1 MPWWFARAK
10 VLPASCRQ
18 LQASSLRSPEFR
30 LCNPEEIA
38 NLRWAFDVLF
48 MTAQIPA
55 PLGYRMPAEWEP
67 HAATWLSW
75 PRREGIS
82 FPESF
87 DRVMPALRAMVKA
100 LVESEQVCINVF
112 NGAHEAEA
120 RSVLRGLPMER
131 ITFYRISTNEPWCRD
146 HGPIFLRRDRWSRL
160 GPEPERA
167 VQREGTPPPL
177 AVVDWDY
184 NAWGNKY
191 PPFDLDEVVPTR
203 VAEILGVP
211 VFYPRMILEGGS
223 IEVNGAGALLTTE
236 SCLLNKNRNPN
247 LSRDEIE
254 GCLRDYLGVSKI
266 LWLGDGIAGDDTD
279 GHIDDLARFV
289 SERTVVT
296 VVEEHR
302 DDENY
307 EPLQKN
313 LARLRE
319 MKIGENNLEVLT
331 LPMPKKMVREGL
343 RLPASYANFYIANTC
358 VLVPIFADPNDGAA
372 LSVLRQCFPSR
383 RVISI
388 ECRELIWGL
397 GTFHCL
403 TQQQPAV

>member
-1 MPWWFARAK
+1 MTSQT
-10 VLPASCRQ
+10 PA
-18 LQASSLRSPEFR
+18 A
-30 LCNPEEIA
+30 
-38 NLRWAFDVLF
+38 
-48 MTAQIPA
+48 
-55 PLGYRMPAEWEP
+55 LGYRMPAEWEP

-75 PRREGIS
+75 PRRDGIS

-87 DRVMPALRAMVKA
+87 DRVLPALRAMIEA
-100 LVESEQVCINVF
+100 LVESEQVCINIF
-112 NGAHEAEA
+112 NSVHEAEA

-131 ITFYRISTNEPWCRD
+131 ITFYHIQTNEPWCRD
-146 HGPIFLRRDRWSRL
+146 HGPIFLRRDRD
-160 GPEPERA
+160 PK
-167 VQREGTPPPL
+167 L
-177 AVVDWDY
+177 AVADWDY

-191 PPFDLDEVVPTR
+191 PPFDLDEVAPTR
-203 VAEILGVP
+203 VAEILRVP

-247 LSRDEIE
+247 LSRNEIE
-254 GCLRDYLGVSKI
+254 RRLRDYLGVRDI

-289 SERTVVT
+289 ADRTVVT
-296 VVEEHR
+296 VVEEDR

-307 EPLQKN
+307 VSLHEN

-319 MKIGENNLEVLT
+319 MKIGKNNLEVVT
-331 LPMPKKMVREGL
+331 LPMPKKIAREGL

-358 VLVPIFADPNDGAA
+358 VLVPTFADSADETA
-372 LSVLRQCFPSR
+372 LSVLRECFPAR
-383 RVISI
+383 RAIGI
-388 ECRELIWGL
+388 DCRELIWGL
-397 GTFHCL
+397 GAFHCL

>member
-1 MPWWFARAK
+1 M
-10 VLPASCRQ
+10 VS
-18 LQASSLRSPEFR
+18 
-30 LCNPEEIA
+30 
-38 NLRWAFDVLF
+38 
-48 MTAQIPA
+48 QIPA
-55 PLGYRMPAEWEP
+55 ALGYRMPAEWEP

-87 DRVMPALRAMVKA
+87 DRVLPVLRTMVEALI
-100 LVESEQVCINVF
+100 ESEQVCINVC

-120 RSVLRGLPMER
+120 RSVLRELPMER
-131 ITFYRISTNEPWCRD
+131 ISFHLIPTNEPWCRD
-146 HGPIFLRRDRWSRL
+146 HGPIFLRRDRD
-160 GPEPERA
+160 PK
-167 VQREGTPPPL
+167 L

-191 PPFDLDEVVPTR
+191 PPFNLDEAVPTR

-211 VFYPRMILEGGS
+211 VFYPRMVLEGGS

-247 LSRDEIE
+247 LSRNEIE
-254 GCLRDYLGVSKI
+254 KRLRDYLGVSDI

-289 SERTVVT
+289 SRRTVLT
-296 VVEEHR
+296 VVEEDR

-307 EPLQKN
+307 EPLQEN

-319 MKIGENNLEVLT
+319 MKIGKNSIEVIT
-331 LPMPKKMVREGL
+331 LPMPKKIVRDGL
-343 RLPASYANFYIANTC
+343 RLPASYANFYVANRC
-358 VLVPIFADPNDGAA
+358 VLVPTFADPADEAA
-372 LSVLRQCFPSR
+372 LSILQRCFPTR
-383 RVISI
+383 RVTGID
-388 ECRELIWGL
+388 CRELIWGL

-403 TQQQPAV
+403 TQQQPKI